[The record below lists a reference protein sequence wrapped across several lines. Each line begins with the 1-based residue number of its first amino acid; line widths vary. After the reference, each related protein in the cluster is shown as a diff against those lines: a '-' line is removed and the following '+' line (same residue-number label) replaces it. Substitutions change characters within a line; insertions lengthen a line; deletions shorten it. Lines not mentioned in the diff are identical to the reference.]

1 MILLLF
7 FEANWNFF
15 DTKTVFTDQNRN
27 SSAENRFEVMKQA
40 RTDEMETRLGL
51 RVLAYENITDRILFL
66 RIGVTGD
73 IMDDIERKVTITREE
88 I

>member
-1 MILLLF
+1 
-7 FEANWNFF
+7 
-15 DTKTVFTDQNRN
+15 
-27 SSAENRFEVMKQA
+27 MKQG

-73 IMDDIERKVTITREE
+73 IMDDIERKVTQFRPSFILK
-88 I
+88 IALVGDSIGVD